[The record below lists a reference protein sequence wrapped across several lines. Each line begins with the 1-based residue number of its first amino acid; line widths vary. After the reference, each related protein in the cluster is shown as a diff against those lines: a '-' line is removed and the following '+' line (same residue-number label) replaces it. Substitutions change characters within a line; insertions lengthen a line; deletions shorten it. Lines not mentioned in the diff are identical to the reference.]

1 MKILD
6 FGLVRS
12 PALPPAPGG
21 QAPLMEE
28 LVTTPGMVLGTVGY
42 MAPEQ
47 IRGEAADARSDIFA
61 LGCVL
66 YEMVTGQRP
75 FGGTTAAET
84 LASVLRDEPT
94 ELSATLDEVPSAL
107 NEVVHHCLEK
117 RPADRFQSARDLA
130 FAMRGILA
138 PATGERVGRSG
149 SRRHA
154 LRPLAAAAI
163 VALAAAGLMVRGRP
177 ASIDSLAVL
186 PLVNASGDPGLE
198 YLSDGI
204 AESLIHTLSRLPR
217 LRVMARSAVFRY
229 KGKSD
234 DPQQVGQEL
243 KVKAV
248 LTGRLVHRGD
258 RLVISTELVD
268 VGTGAV
274 LWGEEYDR
282 SFSDILVLQDEI
294 VRRISDNLRLKLSGE
309 EQTQLTRRPT
319 ADVGAYEQYLR
330 GRWYLARQTEP
341 DTRSA
346 LQAFESALRID
357 PRFAEAEAGLAMA
370 GAQMGFRYAAE
381 GEAAE
386 WQRRAEEAKR
396 RALALGADLAE
407 THEALAFLYSS
418 SEFDWERTIAEG
430 RRALEINP
438 HPHMPHLYIGR
449 AFYHLGLFAQAKRE
463 VEAATALDPAYK
475 VEPLRIKGN
484 TALLEGRF
492 ADAVRLLEEA
502 LTLSRSAAESW
513 LAVAYHYT
521 GQPERAK
528 TMLQTLTSNALAQSK
543 RRSQATLASFL
554 AAEGEPARARA
565 LIDQVAASSYMDHHV
580 AYGLGAAYAQLGQ
593 PADARQWLAESART
607 GFPCYPWYVRDPLL
621 DPLRED
627 SAFRAFLA
635 GLREEW
641 IANRAR
647 YPDPS
652 GYEEPD
658 PARPLQ

>member
-1 MKILD
+1 
-6 FGLVRS
+6 
-12 PALPPAPGG
+12 
-21 QAPLMEE
+21 
-28 LVTTPGMVLGTVGY
+28 
-42 MAPEQ
+42 
-47 IRGEAADARSDIFA
+47 
-61 LGCVL
+61 
-66 YEMVTGQRP
+66 
-75 FGGTTAAET
+75 
-84 LASVLRDEPT
+84 
-94 ELSATLDEVPSAL
+94 
-107 NEVVHHCLEK
+107 
-117 RPADRFQSARDLA
+117 
-130 FAMRGILA
+130 
-138 PATGERVGRSG
+138 
-149 SRRHA
+149 
-154 LRPLAAAAI
+154 
-163 VALAAAGLMVRGRP
+163 
-177 ASIDSLAVL
+177 
-186 PLVNASGDPGLE
+186 
-198 YLSDGI
+198 
-204 AESLIHTLSRLPR
+204 
-217 LRVMARSAVFRY
+217 
-229 KGKSD
+229 
-234 DPQQVGQEL
+234 
-243 KVKAV
+243 
-248 LTGRLVHRGD
+248 
-258 RLVISTELVD
+258 
-268 VGTGAV
+268 
-274 LWGEEYDR
+274 
-282 SFSDILVLQDEI
+282 

-381 GEAAE
+381 GEAEE
-386 WQRRAEEAKR
+386 WQRRSEEAKR

-438 HPHMPHLYIGR
+438 HLPMPHLYIGR
-449 AFYHLGLFAQAKRE
+449 AFYHLGLFAQAVQE

-513 LAVAYHYT
+513 LAVAYHYA

-528 TMLQTLTSNALAQSK
+528 AMLQTLTSTALAQSK

-627 SAFRAFLA
+627 PAFRAFLA
-635 GLREEW
+635 GLRE
-641 IANRAR
+641 N
-647 YPDPS
+647 
-652 GYEEPD
+652 
-658 PARPLQ
+658 